1 MFLKPQAGEFMYS
14 VSGRNLSVASRDD
27 RNRSYLPKALLP
39 GPGPDSFDIP

>member
-14 VSGRNLSVASRDD
+14 VTARNASVASLDD
-27 RNRSYLPKALLP
+27 RHRSYLPKALLP